1 MREERVTLSKK
12 ELMRYKVICQWMD
25 GLITGSEAA
34 ERLQLS
40 YRQVLRLKKRVLL
53 EGETGVIHKNRGR
66 KPAHALDEGTRQTI
80 LSLHQSEKYK
90 ECNDVHFAE
99 LLAKY
104 EGIQISPST
113 VRRIRREAH
122 IPAKRKRRPPKAHRP
137 RTRKPQAGMLV
148 QMDGSFHPWLEDRH
162 PPFSLLAAV
171 DDATGKIVAAVF
183 RQQEDTEGYFH
194 LTRQMIEREGIPM
207 SIYSDRHMIFRS
219 PKDTLTL
226 EQELAGESKPLSQF
240 GQALKELGIEHIQ
253 AYTPQAKGRVERLF
267 ETLQDRW
274 VIELRLRGVRT
285 IEEANAVLPEL
296 VEEYN
301 ARFAVEPAD
310 PHSAFVPLEQ
320 GQSLDLILCYRE
332 KRSLGT
338 GETISYNGQTYT
350 MEHPDSKQII
360 PPKTR
365 LEVRKT
371 LDGKLFVWYKGK
383 AYPLVKTAKPERK
396 ASASKEKAGS
406 EKKSHKPAA
415 NHPWRQYKET
425 NPTSRI
431 PQRDEKVEQKQPKG

>member
-1 MREERVTLSKK
+1 MTLSKK

-40 YRQVLRLKKRVLL
+40 YRQVLRLKKRALL

-207 SIYSDRHMIFRS
+207 SIYSDRQRNTTPGLLSNRQILIVLSSHWNKDSRWISSFAIVRS
-219 PKDTLTL
+219 DHW
-226 EQELAGESKPLSQF
+226 E
-240 GQALKELGIEHIQ
+240 
-253 AYTPQAKGRVERLF
+253 
-267 ETLQDRW
+267 
-274 VIELRLRGVRT
+274 
-285 IEEANAVLPEL
+285 
-296 VEEYN
+296 
-301 ARFAVEPAD
+301 
-310 PHSAFVPLEQ
+310 
-320 GQSLDLILCYRE
+320 RE
-332 KRSLGT
+332 KRSLTMAKRTLWNILTLSKSFHPKRALKSAKHWMASSLCGT
-338 GETISYNGQTYT
+338 
-350 MEHPDSKQII
+350 
-360 PPKTR
+360 
-365 LEVRKT
+365 
-371 LDGKLFVWYKGK
+371 KGK
-383 AYPLVKTAKPERK
+383 PI
-396 ASASKEKAGS
+396 
-406 EKKSHKPAA
+406 
-415 NHPWRQYKET
+415 PW
-425 NPTSRI
+425 
-431 PQRDEKVEQKQPKG
+431 

>member
-1 MREERVTLSKK
+1 MTLSKK

-40 YRQVLRLKKRVLL
+40 YRQVLRLKKRALL

-207 SIYSDRHMIFRS
+207 SIYSDRHRS
-219 PKDTLTL
+219 SFPQRHAHPGTGT
-226 EQELAGESKPLSQF
+226 GRESKPLSQF
-240 GQALKELGIEHIQ
+240 GQALKELGIERVQ
-253 AYTPQAKGRVERLF
+253 AYTP
-267 ETLQDRW
+267 
-274 VIELRLRGVRT
+274 
-285 IEEANAVLPEL
+285 
-296 VEEYN
+296 
-301 ARFAVEPAD
+301 
-310 PHSAFVPLEQ
+310 
-320 GQSLDLILCYRE
+320 
-332 KRSLGT
+332 KRKVGW
-338 GETISYNGQTYT
+338 NGCLK
-350 MEHPDSKQII
+350 PC
-360 PPKTR
+360 
-365 LEVRKT
+365 
-371 LDGKLFVWYKGK
+371 
-383 AYPLVKTAKPERK
+383 KTA
-396 ASASKEKAGS
+396 G
-406 EKKSHKPAA
+406 
-415 NHPWRQYKET
+415 
-425 NPTSRI
+425 
-431 PQRDEKVEQKQPKG
+431 